1 MPHLEGIPSSPGVY
15 FFKDKEG
22 KIIYVGKASSLR
34 SRVRSYFQ
42 KETSLDSKSR
52 VLVKKVADLDYIVT
66 DSEVEALVL
75 ESNFIKEYQPRYNV
89 LLKDD
94 KQYPFIKITIEES
107 FPRIFLERKFVQ
119 DGSRYFGPYTNVGA
133 VRDTLDLLRKIF
145 PLRFCRQDLRPGK
158 ATGRRPCLNYQL
170 GRCLAPCQGAVKT
183 EEYQQVVE
191 KVILFLEGKQDLL
204 LPEFKKKMQQAAAEL
219 KFEEASLWRDRCQ
232 SIETVLQKQ
241 KIVSVDLN
249 DQDVLALVCDD
260 AEKKKALVQVFF
272 IRSGKLVG
280 KEQFSLKNTVN
291 RENDE
296 ILKSFMQQFYSRAF
310 YIPREIILSTEPE
323 DKELLEEW
331 LKKLKG
337 KRVFLRIP
345 RRGAKRELVKMAI
358 KNAHFF
364 LAQKEVFN
372 SRQETLN
379 RQGLEELALLLNLDE
394 LPHRIE
400 GYDVSTI
407 QGENTVASRVV
418 FIAGK
423 PAKEEYRRYKI
434 QTVTGIDDYAAMR
447 EVLKRRFYSPREG
460 EKLFLPN
467 LILID
472 GGQGHLT
479 AARQA
484 FKEIGI
490 DLPFISLAKKEEII
504 FRGGGGEPLNLPAV
518 SPALRLLQQVRDE
531 AHRFALS
538 YNRILRKK
546 SIRQGILDDIP
557 GIGHARKKVLLQHF
571 ESLEKIKAASLQEL
585 LLVKGINKAIAE
597 KIKEHLT

>member
-1 MPHLEGIPSSPGVY
+1 MPQLEGIPSSPGVY

-52 VLVKKVADLDYIVT
+52 VLVKKIADLEYIVT

-75 ESNFIKEYQPRYNV
+75 ESNFIKEYRPRYNV

-94 KQYPFIKITIEES
+94 KQYPYIKITTGEA
-107 FPRIFLERKFVQ
+107 FPRIFLERNFVQ

-145 PLRFCRQDLRPGK
+145 PLRFCRQNLRPGK
-158 ATGRRPCLNYQL
+158 AKGQRPCLNYQM
-170 GRCLAPCQGAVKT
+170 GRCLAPCQGTV
-183 EEYQQVVE
+183 EVSEYQRVVKE
-191 KVILFLEGKQDLL
+191 IILFLEGKQDILL
-204 LPEFKKKMQQAAAEL
+204 LEFREKMQQAAANL

-232 SIETVLQKQ
+232 SIETILQKQ
-241 KIVSVDLN
+241 KIVSTDLN
-249 DQDVLALVCDD
+249 DQDVLALAYNDS
-260 AEKKKALVQVFF
+260 EKRTALVQVFF

-280 KEQFSLKNTVN
+280 KEQFFLKNTVN
-291 RENDE
+291 RGNDE
-296 ILKSFMQQFYSRAF
+296 ILKSFIQQFYNRAF
-310 YIPREIILSTEPE
+310 YIPREILLSSEPE

-331 LKKLKG
+331 LKGLKG

-345 RRGAKRELVKMAI
+345 RRGVKRDLVKMAT

-364 LAQKEVFN
+364 LAQKEIFS
-372 SRQETLN
+372 SRKESLN
-379 RQGLEELALLLNLDE
+379 QQGLEELALLLNLDT

-400 GYDVSTI
+400 GYDISTL

-423 PAKEEYRRYKI
+423 PAKEKYRRYKI
-434 QTVTGIDDYAAMR
+434 QTVTGIDDYAGMR
-447 EVLKRRFYSPREG
+447 EVLKRRFYSSREG
-460 EKLFLPN
+460 EELSLPN

-472 GGQGHLT
+472 GGQGHLS
-479 AARQA
+479 AARQVFEEA
-484 FKEIGI
+484 GI
-490 DLPFISLAKKEEII
+490 NLPFVSLAKEEEII
-504 FRGGGGEPLNLPAV
+504 FRGDGGEPLNLPAV

-531 AHRFALS
+531 AHRFAVS
-538 YNRILRKK
+538 YHRLLRKK

-557 GIGHARKKVLLQHF
+557 GVGSARKKALLQHF

-585 LLVKGINKAIAE
+585 LLVKGINQAIAE
-597 KIKEHLT
+597 KIKEHLA